1 MEDYIM
7 WTEVIAIVL
16 SIIFIGGSSF
26 GAENLLNVFSW
37 VIDIP
42 SLVAILILSI
52 PILVRKGM
60 WKDFTRTFKMMNK
73 KYSCS
78 IADMKRS
85 QDAIEFAQKQIMY
98 AGIITFIL
106 GVIAICGH
114 IDDLSAVGP
123 NMAVAII
130 SVLYTAFLEL
140 LLLPVQVEI
149 KGRIIDYMEG
159 E

>member
-1 MEDYIM
+1 M

-60 WKDFTRTFKMMNK
+60 WKDFTRAFKMMNK

-114 IDDLSAVGP
+114 IDDLSACRW
-123 NMAVAII
+123 NMAIAII
-130 SVLYTAFLEL
+130 TVLYTAFLKL
-140 LLLPVQVEI
+140 LL
-149 KGRIIDYMEG
+149 
-159 E
+159 